1 MQKKV
6 TAIVLAAGKGSRMNS
21 DTPKQYLT
29 LLGKPVLF
37 YSLQAF
43 ESSNVD
49 NIILV
54 TGSGEQEYCKKE
66 IIEKYKLKK
75 VTHIVEGGAERYHSV
90 WHGLMAAKDAEYVLI
105 HDGARPL
112 ISSQIINKAILAVK
126 ETGACVVGMPVKDT
140 IQIADENKAI
150 MSTPDRSRTWIAQTP
165 QCFAFELAMSSYN
178 NAIASNDTKIT
189 DDAMVIRKYGNSSVT
204 MIEGSYE
211 NIKVTTP
218 EDIAVAECFLTESR
232 KSLISNA

>member
-1 MQKKV
+1 MKDKI

-21 DTPKQYLT
+21 NIPKQYLT

-43 ESSNVD
+43 EESNVD
-49 NIILV
+49 EIVLV

-66 IIEKYKLKK
+66 IIDKYHIKK
-75 VTHIVEGGAERYHSV
+75 VMHIVEGGAERYHSV
-90 WHGLMAAKDAEYVLI
+90 QHGLLAAEGAAYVLV

-112 ISSQIINKAILAVK
+112 ISVPVINAAIEKVK

-140 IQIADENKAI
+140 IQLVDEEKSI
-150 MSTPDRSRTWIAQTP
+150 VSTPVRSKTWLAQTP
-165 QCFAFELAMSSYN
+165 QCFSYSLAFSSYN
-178 NAIASNDTKIT
+178 RAIGSGDASIT
-189 DDAMVIRKYGNSSVT
+189 DDAMVVQRYGKARIV
-204 MIEGSYE
+204 MVEGGYE

-218 EDIAVAECFLTESR
+218 EDIAVAECFLKGR
-232 KSLISNA
+232 RFD

>member
-66 IIEKYKLKK
+66 IIEKYQLKK

-232 KSLISNA
+232 KSLILNA

>member
-1 MQKKV
+1 VERKV

-43 ESSNVD
+43 ETSRVD
-49 NIILV
+49 NIVLV

-66 IIEKYKLKK
+66 IIERYQIKK

-90 WHGLMAAKDAEYVLI
+90 WHGLMAAEDSDYVLI

-112 ISSQIINKAILAVK
+112 ITSHIINKAIDAVK
-126 ETGACVVGMPVKDT
+126 KTGACVVGMPVKDT
-140 IQIADENKAI
+140 IQIVDEECALV
-150 MSTPDRSRTWIAQTP
+150 STPERSRTWIAQTP
-165 QCFAFELAMSSYN
+165 QCFSYELALSSYN
-178 NAIASNDTKIT
+178 KAIESNDTSVT
-189 DDAMVIRKYGNSSVT
+189 DDAMVVRKYGNASVT
-204 MIEGSYE
+204 MLEGSYE

-218 EDIAVAECFLTESR
+218 EDIAVAECFLKMR
-232 KSLISNA
+232 

>member
-1 MQKKV
+1 MTGKV

-43 ESSNVD
+43 DASDVD
-49 NIILV
+49 NIVLV
-54 TGSGEQEYCKKE
+54 TGRGEQEYCKKE
-66 IIEKYKLKK
+66 IIEKYHIKK

-90 WHGLMAAKDAEYVLI
+90 WHGLTAAKDAAYVLV

-112 ISSQIINKAILAVK
+112 ISSHIINKAVSVVK
-126 ETGACVVGMPVKDT
+126 ETGACVIGMPVKDT
-140 IQIADENKAI
+140 IQIVDEEKAI
-150 MSTPDRSRTWIAQTP
+150 VSTPDRSRTWIAQTP
-165 QCFAFELAMSSYN
+165 QCFSYELALSSYN
-178 NAIASNDTKIT
+178 KAIESGDSKIT
-189 DDAMVIRKYGNSSVT
+189 DDAMVVRKYGNACVT
-204 MIEGSYE
+204 MLEGGYE

-218 EDIAVAECFLTESR
+218 EDIAVAECFL
-232 KSLISNA
+232 KMQ

>member
-1 MQKKV
+1 MAGKV
-6 TAIVLAAGKGSRMNS
+6 VAIVLAAGKGSRMNS
-21 DTPKQYLT
+21 TIPKQYLT

-43 ESSNVD
+43 EQSD
-49 NIILV
+49 ADEIILV

-66 IIEKYKLKK
+66 IIEKYQLKK

-232 KSLISNA
+232 KSLILNA